1 MSLTWSILNGSIR
14 TGQFRFFFVRNI
26 LITTLYPL
34 YVLTGHFQ
42 PLCYHIYK
50 NAYIPVV
57 PIVPIWE
64 HAIIQKFDTFLNFFC
79 NILII
84 YYFLCSV
91 LKFHDFRSTNSRV
104 GHDWVNRYDGT
115 NSLRISSFPIRR
127 SS

>member
-1 MSLTWSILNGSIR
+1 MKNHNFYDVIM
-14 TGQFRFFFVRNI
+14 QFRFFFTRNI
-26 LITTLYPL
+26 LIITLYPL

-42 PLCYHIYK
+42 PLCYHFYK
-50 NAYIPVV
+50 NAYITVV

-64 HAIIQKFDTFLNFFC
+64 HAIILRFYTFLKFFC

-104 GHDWVNRYDGT
+104 GNEWVKPGRLSIIYVFNIY
-115 NSLRISSFPIRR
+115 
-127 SS
+127 